1 MRSGF
6 CVVVVATSLVFSG
19 AAWSKNLVDTLVDA
33 GTFSIFLAAV
43 KATGLAEPLSQPG
56 PITLLAPTDDAFAKL
71 PKDQLD
77 GLLKPENREKTRKLL
92 TFHIVLGKVTS
103 HEILGKRLEA
113 ATIEGGSRLIDATKG
128 IKVDDARVIKADIVA
143 DNGYIQV
150 LDTVIMPK

>member
-1 MRSGF
+1 MRSGV
-6 CVVVVATSLVFSG
+6 CAAVVAAGLLVSS
-19 AAWSKNLVDTLVDA
+19 AAWSKNLVDTLADA

-56 PITLLAPTDDAFAKL
+56 PITLFAPTDDAFAKL
-71 PKDQLD
+71 PKDHLD
-77 GLLKPENREKTRKLL
+77 GLLKPENRDKTRRLL
-92 TFHIVLGKVTS
+92 SFHIVLGKVTS

-113 ATIEGGSRLIDATKG
+113 ATAEGGSRLIDATKG